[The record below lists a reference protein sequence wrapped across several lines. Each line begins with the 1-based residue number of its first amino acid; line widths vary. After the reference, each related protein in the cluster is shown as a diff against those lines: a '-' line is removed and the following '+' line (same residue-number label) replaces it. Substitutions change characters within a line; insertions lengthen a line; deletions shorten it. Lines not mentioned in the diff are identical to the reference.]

1 MRHPITEIADTC
13 VDCGEHKS
21 NCTCPVED
29 VDGDNLC
36 EIRKSANEM
45 IFILQ
50 NLIYGDKKRSR
61 NEMAELEVLS
71 KHAYWILSKTN

>member
-1 MRHPITEIADTC
+1 MSLNEIERAEQEPT
-13 VDCGEHKS
+13 K
-21 NCTCPVED
+21 D

-45 IFILQ
+45 IHLLQ
-50 NLIYGDKKRSR
+50 GLIYGDKRR
-61 NEMAELEVLS
+61 NREEESMLQVLE

>member
-13 VDCGEHKS
+13 VDCGEYKS
-21 NCTCPVED
+21 NCTCED
-29 VDGDNLC
+29 VDGEKLC

-50 NLIYGDKKRSR
+50 NLIYSDKRR
-61 NEMAELEVLS
+61 GIEERTQLELLS